1 MHDKCQANYVPARHQ
16 ICQECEK
23 KAHHGKFMRAV
34 QCSCIAAI
42 DAISHKRLFSMMNMV
57 IFRRRRTF
65 SKEMGLR
72 KNIPEKTAAAFDE

>member
-1 MHDKCQANYVPARHQ
+1 MDQHGTKSVNFE
-16 ICQECEK
+16 ECEK
-23 KAHHGKFMRAV
+23 KAHFGKFMRAA

-57 IFRRRRTF
+57 IFRRRMRTF